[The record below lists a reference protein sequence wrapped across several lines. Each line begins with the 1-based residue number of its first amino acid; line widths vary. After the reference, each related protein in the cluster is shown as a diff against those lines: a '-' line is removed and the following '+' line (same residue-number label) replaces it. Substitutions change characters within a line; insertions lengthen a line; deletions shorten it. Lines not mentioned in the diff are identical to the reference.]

1 VLWVVEGSFVRMDVC
16 LFGGGGRLL
25 LEVEI
30 SWWSIVEVLWRELRG
45 VVEIAGLG
53 LDTQS
58 IFRLPSRS

>member
-1 VLWVVEGSFVRMDVC
+1 VLWVVDGSFIRMDLC

-30 SWWSIVEVLWRELRG
+30 SWLSIVEVSGRELNG
-45 VVEIAGLG
+45 VVERAGLG